1 MKKRE
6 ELEAIVERLHAWC
19 LKYDEDYVTAAIID
33 NIGTA
38 NIDTNRPDYWE
49 TNIYKDYSEKPGSE
63 NTEEE
68 S

>member
-6 ELEAIVERLHAWC
+6 ELEAIVEQLHEWC
-19 LKYDEDYVTAAIID
+19 LKYDEDYVTAVIID
-33 NIGTA
+33 NGGAA
-38 NIDTNRPDYWE
+38 NIGTNRPDYWE
-49 TNIYKDYSEKPGSE
+49 TNIYKDYSEKSGSE